1 METPARPRSAAA
13 APDLAARARFRRT
26 ALALGAFLVVIALAM
41 VLTGWEKAVEALV
54 TLGAMKILALCVL
67 AGGHY
72 VLRALRWHMMVRAG
86 GIPTGAG
93 QNFRHYFGGFAMT
106 ATPGRLGELV
116 RLRWLKRETGLG
128 YTRLLPVA
136 FADRAIELGAILLVI
151 VAALGV
157 AGMGAG
163 AAWWVVGVAAA
174 IVWVACTPRL
184 LEAAVVGLWRLTG
197 RRKTRAFARLRRMAR
212 DLTPFMRPRVLIP
225 AMALGLVGWGLE
237 GAAFWWLLG
246 WLGADVSLA
255 AATAIFLVA
264 VLSGTLSGLPGGL
277 GGTEA
282 AAVALLL
289 VQGVPADI
297 AILATAII
305 RVTTLWFAVLIGFFV
320 FPAAEMRATAAMT
333 PKAAL

>member
-1 METPARPRSAAA
+1 MTPRTR
-13 APDLAARARFRRT
+13 LLRT
-26 ALALGAFLVVIALAM
+26 ALALAGFLGLIALAM
-41 VLTGWEKAVEALV
+41 ALTGWDKATSALA
-54 TLGAMKILALCVL
+54 TLGGLKILALCAL

-72 VLRALRWHMMVRAG
+72 LLRALRWHMMVRAG
-86 GIPTGAG
+86 GIPATLT

-128 YTRLLPVA
+128 YSQLLPVA
-136 FADRAIELGAILLVI
+136 FADRAIELAAILLVI

-174 IVWVACTPRL
+174 LVWIACTPRL
-184 LEAAVVGLWRLTG
+184 LESAIVGLWRLLG
-197 RRKTRAFARLRRMAR
+197 RRKTRLFTRLRRMAR
-212 DLTPFMRPRVLIP
+212 GLTPFMRLPVLAP
-225 AMALGLVGWGLE
+225 ALVLGLVGWTLE

-246 WLGADVSLA
+246 WLGADVSFA

-289 VQGVPADI
+289 VQGVAPEI

-320 FPAAEMRATAAMT
+320 FPAAEMRAAA
-333 PKAAL
+333 AIAS

>member
-1 METPARPRSAAA
+1 MTTPTRTEPVTPDVSRGARTK
-13 APDLAARARFRRT
+13 RT
-26 ALALGAFLVVIALAM
+26 ALALAVFLGMIALAM
-41 VLTGWEKAVEALV
+41 VLTGWERAVDALV
-54 TLGAMKILALCVL
+54 ALGVIKIFVLCLL

-86 GIPTGAG
+86 GIPASAT
-93 QNFRHYFGGFAMT
+93 QNIRHYFGGFAMT

-151 VAALGV
+151 VAALGA

-184 LEAAVVGLWRLTG
+184 LEAAVVGLWQLAG
-197 RRKTRAFARLRRMAR
+197 RRKTRAFVRLRRMAR
-212 DLTPFMRPRVLIP
+212 DLVPFMRAPVLFP
-225 AMALGLVGWGLE
+225 TMMLGLVGWGLE
-237 GAAFWWLLG
+237 GVAFWWLLV
-246 WLGADVSLA
+246 WLGADIGLA

-289 VQGVPADI
+289 VQGVSPDI

-305 RVTTLWFAVLIGFFV
+305 RITTLWFAVLIGFFV
-320 FPAAEMRATAAMT
+320 FPAAEMRASAAMT
-333 PKAAL
+333 TKAAL